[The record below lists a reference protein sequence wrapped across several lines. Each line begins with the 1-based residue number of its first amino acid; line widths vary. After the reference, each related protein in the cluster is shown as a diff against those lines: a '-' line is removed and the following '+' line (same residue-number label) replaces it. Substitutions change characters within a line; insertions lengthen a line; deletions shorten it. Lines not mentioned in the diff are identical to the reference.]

1 MRRLKL
7 FLDAKAANTP
17 PRGISK
23 ASRVIFSVLTLLLLS
38 IGQMWATAYISY
50 DGDTQDAS
58 TTISTSNVSSG
69 EAGAISWTGTSCS
82 YSSNRVNI
90 AANGSIAF
98 TATTGKIITKIVIT
112 SGSSEA
118 YYGTWTS
125 SPSVTPSKNGGVTTF
140 DGLSANSVTV
150 TTSTAF
156 RCTNAS
162 DIKIYYTDGEEP
174 GGGGQ
179 GGGTSA
185 STYVNLSGGTFAD
198 SKITWT
204 FADGNITISQLKGT
218 SSTAVNGNYISAPR
232 VYKGHILS
240 FEATNGYKISS
251 ISIEYDGTYYGNSMT
266 AGTAISNNT
275 VTDNTTAVSRTWATT
290 SGGTH
295 VVSSVSEA
303 GLSAIHIQNVA
314 TTNVQLRPTN
324 ITITYIAPSSGK
336 NPAGLAYSTNNYKV
350 KKGTSFTS
358 PTVTNPN
365 GLTVSYASDNAS
377 AVEVNATS
385 GAITIHT
392 VGKAVITASSEATDQ
407 YEAGSA
413 SYTVYVFDH
422 EGTTADPYSVADAR
436 RAIDWNYGTA
446 NVYAAGKV
454 SAIVTAYSSQHGNI
468 TYNFS
473 TDGTTNA
480 DQLQAYRGKGKNGA
494 NFTSENDVLVDD
506 EVVVYGSLTKYG
518 STYEF
523 AADNQL
529 YSRKTKAAL
538 SWNGVT
544 ANAFAAELN
553 GQNTFPT
560 LVNTNNVDVIYS
572 SSETGVA
579 TIIPSTGAISLE
591 GIGST
596 TITATFE
603 GNENYLANSV
613 SYTLNVSE
621 TILTGDIT
629 YECNGANNGCPES
642 GLTDQTN
649 LPENLPAVAKD
660 GFNFGGWYKTST
672 FEETSKVE
680 GGEVI
685 TEDVTLY
692 AKWEEPYTVAQAR
705 AAIDAGKGIT
715 GVYAKGIVSEIVT
728 AFNSQYGNISYNISA
743 DGLTTSDQLQAYR
756 GFDKDGD
763 WFTSA
768 DDVQVGDEVV
778 IYGNLKKH
786 YSTYEFDQNNQR
798 YSFSRPAPTYTV
810 RFWNSEGWDEVY
822 AYVWKYDAVNEVTT
836 TPVAWPGQATSVVDG
851 WNEFEVEEGYNIIFN
866 NNKSGDEAKQ
876 TIDIENITAD
886 VCYVLTGETV
896 NTSLAVAADND
907 CDDRLY
913 VAGDEALTGD
923 NWNTTADR
931 LENGSITFTN
941 IAANTQENPYKFK
954 ITNGTW
960 NWNIGGA
967 KVDATACDGVTI
979 EDTDADGNVVFT
991 IDEAKDITISY
1002 NKATDK
1008 IVVTAVTYV
1017 APVYKAIVVS
1027 YGGKYYAMTKTAGNN
1042 GFAPL
1047 EVTVDGEGNVAVNN
1061 EDEKTSILWKF
1072 NEGTGTASFQA
1083 GTDYLAGNG
1092 TSLNLQTAVQD
1103 WTLDTADEY
1112 YYVMD
1117 GTTKRSFFYQTNDN
1131 GGIFKNY
1138 AVSNFGGEKYSG
1150 KHTLYAADKIVIRAT
1165 AKFFAPA
1172 SWENV
1177 YAYTY
1182 SWDEINGTTEY
1193 NGAWPGEQLTKD
1205 GDWYAI
1211 SMPIGA
1217 KVIFHNNLGGNS
1229 NQTVDI
1235 PVPASACF
1243 AWNGLEY
1250 NDNPKM
1256 TVATISTCEMNYS
1269 IAGNEALTGVAEW
1282 GHTALVNNA
1291 ITYNEVAVGTYKFKI
1306 SNGTWDWS
1314 LGGAYVDQT
1323 ACSGVT
1329 IEDTDGDGNAV
1340 FSIATKSNVTI
1351 SYNPATEKISIVAV
1365 ASTPEILVDK
1375 AEIAFGTVDYEDA
1388 VDAELINVT
1397 LISVA
1402 NATISLSGD
1411 ADAFQLD
1418 KDALTASGIVSVTP
1432 VTTTAGTFNAT
1443 LTISDASTAAEAKEI
1458 ILSLTVNEA
1467 PVVDVCDG
1475 TDDFDADQSGETA
1488 TSYKNRITTNGWTAT
1503 NAQWTTIADEKRY
1516 FTINGKT
1523 TAVGVITSPVLN
1535 GGIAS
1540 LKFMYANTNNE
1551 THGVDVKIE
1560 IKQGGDVVKEYT
1572 LTKANENVA
1581 KGVLYTETIENVN
1594 VAGDFQIVFT
1604 NLSPTN
1610 SDSNKDRVSIGK
1622 LCWSNYSA
1630 PEPQYETI
1638 RENLDPNRYYTICME
1653 KNITAVKNA
1662 TFWNLRYKNA
1672 EPATEVYLEE
1682 ATTIEAGKP
1691 YIFQAGA
1698 TTLDVIYG
1706 DDSKEAP
1713 VENGALRGTFEDLTV
1728 SQLAAQDGD
1737 IYLLIQNAIRPN
1749 DGNYLNAH
1757 RAYIDYSALTVETP
1771 VPAPGRRV
1779 RAIPMQS
1786 NVVTGCE
1793 EINASETPVKM
1804 MINGQ
1809 LFIIRGEK
1817 MYDTTGR
1824 LVK

>member
-1 MRRLKL
+1 MLMTL
-7 FLDAKAANTP
+7 
-17 PRGISK
+17 
-23 ASRVIFSVLTLLLLS
+23 FSVGQVWAVDYELVYTLNCAS
-38 IGQMWATAYISY
+38 ASSNGSQQAYGVS
-50 DGDTQDAS
+50 S
-58 TTISTSNVSSG
+58 TTVMTGSGVKAFLNAAAGTTLVSTD
-69 EAGAISWTGTSCS
+69 
-82 YSSNRVNI
+82 
-90 AANGSIAF
+90 
-98 TATTGKIITKIVIT
+98 ATV
-112 SGSSEA
+112 SGSV
-118 YYGTWTS
+118 YWT
-125 SPSVTPSKNGGVTTF
+125 K
-140 DGLSANSVTV
+140 
-150 TTSTAF
+150 
-156 RCTNAS
+156 
-162 DIKIYYTDGEEP
+162 
-174 GGGGQ
+174 GQ
-179 GGGTSA
+179 GGGDIPADVLKLGKA
-185 STYVNLSGGTFAD
+185 SGPGSISFTIGGD
-198 SKITWT
+198 DDIT
-204 FADGNITISQLKGT
+204 K
-218 SSTAVNGNYISAPR
+218 V
-232 VYKGHILS
+232 VVV
-240 FEATNGYKISS
+240 GYGWKNTSS
-251 ISIEYDGTYYGNSMT
+251 ISVNSAT
-266 AGTAISNNT
+266 PQVYSTPQVEHQYVFDNLEATKTISID
-275 VTDNTTAVSRTWATT
+275 VTT
-290 SGGTH
+290 SAVCVTEIQLYKTKAGGNPTCATPTF
-295 VVSSVSEA
+295 SPAA
-303 GLSAIHIQNVA
+303 GLCVGTQNVA
-314 TTNVQLRPTN
+314 ISCETTGATIYYTTNGDDPTTSSSTYEGA
-324 ITITYIAPSSGK
+324 IPVSATTTIKALAVMANYDNSSI
-336 NPAGLAYSTNNYKV
+336 
-350 KKGTSFTS
+350 
-358 PTVTNPN
+358 
-365 GLTVSYASDNAS
+365 AS
-377 AVEVNATS
+377 ATYTIVEHA
-385 GAITIHT
+385 GT
-392 VGKAVITASSEATDQ
+392 VE
-407 YEAGSA
+407 
-413 SYTVYVFDH
+413 
-422 EGTTADPYSVADAR
+422 DPYSVADAR
-436 RAIDWNYGTA
+436 TVIDAGVGVTG
-446 NVYAAGKV
+446 VYAKGIV
-454 SAIVTAYSSQHGNI
+454 SEIVTAFNPTYGNI
-468 TYNFS
+468 SYNIS
-473 TDGTTNA
+473 ADGLTTS
-480 DQLQAYRGKGKNGA
+480 DQLQAYRGFDKDGDW
-494 NFTSENDVLVDD
+494 FTSADDVQVGD
-506 EVVVYGSLTKYG
+506 EVVVYGNLKKHQ

-523 AADNQL
+523 DQNNQR
-529 YSRKTKAAL
+529 YSFKRKAAL
-538 SWNGVT
+538 SWDGVT
-544 ANAFAAELN
+544 ASSFAAELN

-560 LVNTNNVDVIYS
+560 LVNTNNVSPITYS
-572 SSETGVA
+572 SDNTDVVEV
-579 TIIPSTGAISLE
+579 ISNE
-591 GIGST
+591 GIPTLKATGT
-596 TITATFE
+596 TLITASFA

-621 TILTGDIT
+621 MILTGDIT
-629 YECNGANNGCPES
+629 YECNGANSGCPES

-692 AKWEEPYTVAQAR
+692 AKWDEPYTVAQAR

-728 AFNSQYGNISYNISA
+728 AFNPTYGNISYNISA
-743 DGLTTSDQLQAYR
+743 DGLKTSDQLQAYR
-756 GFDKDGD
+756 GFDKDGA

-778 IYGNLKKH
+778 VYGNLKKH

-798 YSFSRPAPTYTV
+798 YSFSRPAPKYTV

-896 NTSLAVAADND
+896 NTSLVVAADND
-907 CDDRLY
+907 CDDRFY
-913 VAGDEALTGD
+913 IAGDEALTGD

-941 IAANTQENPYKFK
+941 IAANTYKFK

-960 NWNIGGA
+960 KWNIGGA
-967 KVDATACDGVTI
+967 KVDATACSGVTI
-979 EDTDADGNVVFT
+979 EETDKDGNVVFT

-1008 IVVTAVTYV
+1008 IVVTAVKYV
-1017 APVYKAIVVS
+1017 APVYKAIVAA
-1027 YGGKYYAMTKTAGNN
+1027 YGDKYYAMTTELDN
-1042 GFAPL
+1042 GGFTPL
-1047 EVTVDGEGNVAVNN
+1047 EVAVDTEGNVIVNSS
-1061 EDEKTSILWKF
+1061 EEKNSILWKY
-1072 NEGTGTASFQA
+1072 TAGAETATFQDA
-1083 GTDYLAGNG
+1083 NNLYLAKGSGNTG
-1092 TSLNLQTAVQD
+1092 LDLAATAAVWNWNGD
-1103 WTLDTADEY
+1103 DGY
-1112 YYVMD
+1112 YYVTSGRTFLYQED
-1117 GTTKRSFFYQTNDN
+1117 GNT
-1131 GGIFKNY
+1131 FKNY
-1138 AVSNFGGEKYSG
+1138 SLNNSTGYSAVPE
-1150 KHTLYAADKIVIRAT
+1150 LYAADKIVIRAT

-1243 AWNGLEY
+1243 AWNGLEN

-1282 GHTALVNNA
+1282 GHTALVNNT

-1340 FSIATKSNVTI
+1340 FSIDTKSNITI
-1351 SYNPATEKISIVAV
+1351 TYNPATEKISIVAV

-1432 VTTTAGTFNAT
+1432 VTTTSGTFNAT
-1443 LTISDASTAAEAKEI
+1443 LTISDATTAAEAKEI
-1458 ILSLTVNEA
+1458 TLSLTVNEA
-1467 PVVDVCDG
+1467 PVVDDITG
-1475 TDDFDADQSGETA
+1475 TWRLVTDASQLVAGKKVIIASIPNEGAAVTLSMNQAQNNRTGLTGA
-1488 TSYKNRITTNGWTAT
+1488 TVS
-1503 NAQWTTIADEKRY
+1503 E
-1516 FTINGKT
+1516 
-1523 TAVGVITSPVLN
+1523 GVITAQS
-1535 GGIAS
+1535 GTA
-1540 LKFMYANTNNE
+1540 
-1551 THGVDVKIE
+1551 
-1560 IKQGGDVVKEYT
+1560 
-1572 LTKANENVA
+1572 
-1581 KGVLYTETIENVN
+1581 
-1594 VAGDFQIVFT
+1594 VFT
-1604 NLSPTN
+1604 IAAGTEENTIAFKSSADEYLYAASSSKNYMRSQAENDANGSWIVEIAEGVATITAQGSN
-1610 SDSNKDRVSIGK
+1610 SNKRMRYNPNNNSPIFSCYATTSSTGTLVT
-1622 LCWSNYSA
+1622 LYMLEEEE

-1638 RENLDPNRYYTICME
+1638 RENLEPNRYYTICME

-1662 TFWNLRYKNA
+1662 TFWNLRYKNT

-1682 ATTIEAGKP
+1682 TTTIEAGKP

-1706 DDSKEAP
+1706 ADSEDAP

-1728 SQLAAQDGD
+1728 SQLAEKSGV

-1757 RAYIDYSALTVETP
+1757 RAYIDYSALTINTP
-1771 VPAPGRRV
+1771 TSNNAPGKRV
-1779 RAIPMQS
+1779 RAIPMHQDAA
-1786 NVVTGCE
+1786 TGIDE
-1793 EINASETPVKM
+1793 LNASEKPVKM
-1804 MINGQ
+1804 VIDGQ
-1809 LFIIRGEK
+1809 LYIIRGEK
-1817 MYDTTGR
+1817 MYDATGR